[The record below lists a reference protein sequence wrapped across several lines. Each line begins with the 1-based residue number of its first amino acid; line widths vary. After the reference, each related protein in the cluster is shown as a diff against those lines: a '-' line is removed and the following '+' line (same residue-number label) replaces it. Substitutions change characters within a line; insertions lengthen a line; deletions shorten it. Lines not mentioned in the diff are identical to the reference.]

1 MLLQGVRKLGVA
13 GLVRRC
19 IGHIKDMDEENAR
32 VIAEQLDRESTVIKT
47 NRVYKPTETIE
58 FNREGEVLLYS
69 ADPLK
74 NETIYFKYPYILCT
88 SPEMQTSR

>member
-1 MLLQGVRKLGVA
+1 MGVA

-32 VIAEQLDRESTVIKT
+32 VIAEQLDRESTVVKT
-47 NRVYKPTETIE
+47 SRVYKPAETIE

-69 ADPLK
+69 ADPLL
-74 NETIYFKYPYILCT
+74 NETVYFKYPYILCKRFL
-88 SPEMQTSR
+88 MQMSH